1 MKKVILILGL
11 MVNTINGF
19 TQNADTTKKE
29 IYRFQNT
36 IIEAYEHGIEYY
48 EFFVEAVAE
57 YSWGMDA
64 YNSGIEWVGIDNRN
78 LTFDYII
85 YTYFEVNES
94 GERQIKELKMG
105 PKEADE
111 YFKARMV
118 KK

>member
-1 MKKVILILGL
+1 MKKIILILGL
-11 MVNTINGF
+11 MVNAISGF

-29 IYRFQNT
+29 IYRFQNAV
-36 IIEAYEHGIEYY
+36 IEASDHGIEYY
-48 EFFVEAVAE
+48 EFFVEAVVI

-64 YNSGIEWVGIDNRN
+64 YNSGIEWVGIDNFN
-78 LTFDYII
+78 YTFDYII
-85 YTYFEVNES
+85 YTYFELDSN
-94 GERQIKELKMG
+94 GEKHINTLEMG

>member
-1 MKKVILILGL
+1 MKKTILILGL
-11 MVNTINGF
+11 LVNTISGF

-29 IYRFQNT
+29 IYKFQNAV
-36 IIEAYEHGIEYY
+36 IEASDHGIEYY
-48 EFFVEAVAE
+48 EFFVEAVAA

-64 YNSGIEWVGIDNRN
+64 YNSGITWVGIDNFN
-78 LTFDYII
+78 YTFDYII
-85 YTYFEVNES
+85 YKYYEVDSE
-94 GERQIKELKMG
+94 GKKHIKTLQMG